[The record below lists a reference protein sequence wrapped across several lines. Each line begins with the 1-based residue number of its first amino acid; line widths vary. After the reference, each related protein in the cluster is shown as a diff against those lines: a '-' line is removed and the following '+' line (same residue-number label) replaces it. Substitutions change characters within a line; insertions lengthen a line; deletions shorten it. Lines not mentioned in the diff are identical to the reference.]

1 MQNKKNYNL
10 VITLVPQVLRFGYK
24 LFKAWK
30 SDGISNEE
38 AVDLIEELYTILI
51 FTFEEFDVMLEEQ
64 EENAP
69 QEPEDAAEELSE
81 EEEWSNLEDEH
92 EAVIGPEKAAK
103 RKRIFK
109 KGKK

>member
-1 MQNKKNYNL
+1 MENKKNFNL

-38 AVDLIEELYTILI
+38 AVDLVEELYTILI
-51 FTFEEFDVMLEEQ
+51 FTFEEFDVMLEDNDSPE
-64 EENAP
+64 
-69 QEPEDAAEELSE
+69 EPEDDAEGLSE

-92 EAVIGPEKAAK
+92 EEVIGPEAAAK

>member
-1 MQNKKNYNL
+1 MENKKNFNL

-51 FTFEEFDVMLEEQ
+51 FTFEEFDVKLSE
-64 EENAP
+64 
-69 QEPEDAAEELSE
+69 EPEDEPEEVLE
-81 EEEWSNLEDEH
+81 EEEGEYIGEEE
-92 EAVIGPEKAAK
+92 EAVEEPVLP
-103 RKRIFK
+103 RKKMFK
-109 KGKK
+109 KRGK